1 MRQFNAI
8 AGTAGAMV
16 AALAVAGCQAGS
28 GPAAPSPTARPADP
42 AAGAGTGVAWTF
54 TMASPSK
61 DESPTDT
68 LAVQY
73 PVVSYATVSSADTAL
88 STTVNTRLK
97 NVDEAFV
104 SQFRAQFVN
113 PTPVTVD
120 GQAVPSQLKVTAFA
134 SQVGELLSV
143 RYDAFLDRS
152 GSAGG
157 FSEEKDLTIRM
168 DTGATLGPADLLTP
182 AALADPGR
190 TRLAGLIA
198 PGLGEDDI
206 FGGLSAADAVSGAL
220 ATMGTPVN
228 GLTDPVVSVTPD
240 GLDFT
245 FQQGAITPMSNGT
258 PSTTVPFGK
267 LGGLLNPEVTVLANT
282 NPK

>member
-8 AGTAGAMV
+8 AGAAGAAV
-16 AALAVAGCQAGS
+16 AALALAGCQSGS
-28 GPAAPSPTARPADP
+28 GSSGPGPNGAATDPTVGP
-42 AAGAGTGVAWTF
+42 GTGVAWTF
-54 TMASPSK
+54 TMASPTK
-61 DESPTDT
+61 DESPKDT

-73 PVVSYATVSSADTAL
+73 PIVSYATVTSADTAL
-88 STTVNTRLK
+88 STSVNTKLK
-97 NVDEAFV
+97 NVDESFV

-113 PTPVTVD
+113 PVPVTAD
-120 GQAVPSQLKVTAFA
+120 GKAVPSQLKVTAFA

-157 FSEEKDLTIRM
+157 FSEEQDLTIRM
-168 DTGATLGPADLLTP
+168 DTGATLGPTQLLTP
-182 AALADPGR
+182 GALAGPGR
-190 TRLAGLIA
+190 STLAGLIA
-198 PGLGEDDI
+198 PGLGGDDI
-206 FGGLSAADAVSGAL
+206 FGGQSASTAVAGAL
-220 ATMGTPVN
+220 ASIGTPMN
-228 GLTDPVVSVTPD
+228 GLTDPVVSVTPN

-258 PSTTVPFGK
+258 PNTTVPFDK

-282 NPK
+282 NPQ